1 MPHVRQQI
9 REAVA
14 TLVTSLST
22 TGTRVF
28 QSRTYP
34 KQESQLPCLL
44 VTTNE
49 EAIAPGSVGTRQERE
64 LTVIVRGV
72 AKSAGA
78 LDDTLDD
85 IAFEV
90 ETAMATDPD
99 LGIGVAGMELR
110 GISVDFDDET
120 DKPVGVIDLNYRI
133 TYFTAAGSPGSIA

>member
-9 REAVA
+9 REAIA
-14 TLVTSLST
+14 TTLTGLTSTS
-22 TGTRVF
+22 TRVF
-28 QSRTYP
+28 QSRTRP
-34 KQESQLPCLL
+34 KNEGDMPCLL

-78 LDDTLDD
+78 LDDTLDT
-85 IAFEV
+85 IALEV

-133 TYFTAAGSPGSIA
+133 TYFTNAGSPGTIV